1 LLHWMRS
8 TKTEQRMVERA
19 RVILLA
25 ANGLNGKEIAA
36 RMETRTARVSKWLRR
51 FAEDR
56 IAGLLDA
63 PRPGEKR
70 RKYNPATEER
80 ILKALDEPP
89 PAGYSRWNG
98 RLLAEHLGQVSKD
111 QVWRVMRKHHLSL
124 ARRQSWCVSTDPEFS
139 RKAADVVGL
148 YLNPPQN
155 ALVLCVD
162 EKPCIQALERAQGWI
177 RLPNGRAL
185 TGIAH
190 EYKRHGTTTLFAA
203 LNVASG
209 LVHAGHYRRR
219 RRREFLDFM
228 NELVAKYPGKEP
240 AVVLANLNTH
250 KPKEDRWLK
259 AHPNVH
265 LHFIPT
271 HSCWLN
277 QVECWFSIPEPE
289 HPARRKLHQRPH
301 ADRSNR
307 SFCGKLESEC
317 GTLRMDQGRGTPAA
331 NETLLLLFM
340 QFTTRRPVGRRQG
353 WLFSAKFLARK
364 GRLRGETFDTTDLAQ
379 NSPIR
384 ANWRSFQRI
393 GKVAIELRFLL
404 SKRLWSSCLGFG
416 PKTSRSD
423 LVLIQ

>member
-1 LLHWMRS
+1 MSRPAPEIQLSTEEKETLLHWMRS
-8 TKTEQRMVERA
+8 TKTERRMLERA

-51 FAEDR
+51 FAKDR

-148 YLNPPQN
+148 YLNPPEN

-185 TGIAH
+185 TGFAH
-190 EYKRHGTTTLFAA
+190 EYKRHGTSTLFAA
-203 LNVASG
+203 LEVATG

-228 NELVAKYPGKEP
+228 NELVAKNPDKEIH
-240 AVVLANLNTH
+240 VVLDNLNTH
-250 KPKEDRWLK
+250 KPKQDRWLK
-259 AHPNVH
+259 AHPQVH
-265 LHFIPT
+265 FHFIPT
-271 HSCWLN
+271 RSCWLN
-277 QVECWFSIPEPE
+277 QVECWFSILSRG
-289 HPARRKLHQRPH
+289 AL
-301 ADRSNR
+301 
-307 SFCGKLESEC
+307 
-317 GTLRMDQGRGTPAA
+317 QGA
-331 NETLLLLFM
+331 N
-340 QFTTRRPVGRRQG
+340 FTSVKM
-353 WLFSAKFLARK
+353 LIEAI
-364 GRLRGETFDTTDLAQ
+364 ETFV
-379 NSPIR
+379 
-384 ANWRSFQRI
+384 ANWNQHATPFEWTKEEVHQQQMKHSYSN
-393 GKVAIELRFLL
+393 LRN
-404 SKRLWSSCLGFG
+404 
-416 PKTSRSD
+416 
-423 LVLIQ
+423 

>member
-1 LLHWMRS
+1 MVKAGHMGRPAPKIQLSTEEKERLLRWMRS
-8 TKTEQRMVERA
+8 SKTEQRLVQRA

-25 ANGLNGKEIAA
+25 ASGMNGKQIALKMQTRAA
-36 RMETRTARVSKWLRR
+36 RISKWLRR
-51 FAEDR
+51 FAKDR
-56 IAGLLDA
+56 IAALNDSA
-63 PRPGEKR
+63 RSGEKR
-70 RKYNPATEER
+70 RKYTGATEER

-111 QVWRVMRKHHLSL
+111 QVWRVMRKHDLHLE
-124 ARRQSWCVSTDPEFS
+124 RRQSWCVSTDPEFS

-148 YLNPPQN
+148 YLNPPEN
-155 ALVLCVD
+155 ALVLCID

-185 TGIAH
+185 SGFTH

-228 NELVAKYPGKEP
+228 NELVAKYPGKELH
-240 AVVLANLNTH
+240 VVLDNLNTH

-259 AHPNVH
+259 AHPHVH

-277 QVECWFSIPEPE
+277 QVECWFSI
-289 HPARRKLHQRPH
+289 LS
-301 ADRSNR
+301 RS
-307 SFCGKLESEC
+307 
-317 GTLRMDQGRGTPAA
+317 TLQGGNFTSVR
-331 NETLLLLFM
+331 LLI
-340 QFTTRRPVGRRQG
+340 
-353 WLFSAKFLARK
+353 
-364 GRLRGETFDTTDLAQ
+364 E
-379 NSPIR
+379 
-384 ANWRSFQRI
+384 
-393 GKVAIELRFLL
+393 AIEAFVA
-404 SKRLWSSCLGFG
+404 SWNQNAAPFEWTKADVHPQQMKRYYA
-416 PKTSRSD
+416 D
-423 LVLIQ
+423 LCH